1 MFLKARAGRRYVRLR
16 EILPPS
22 STGHRLAG
30 AICLAIGAAGVAA
43 AQTSA
48 DGALDMADAVRAA
61 VATHPRVRGASEQA
75 QQADADVDVAR
86 AGYLPQITGGIEN
99 EINTYRNSSYDSRN
113 VYTARLRGSLMLY
126 DFGKVAGVVDQ
137 ARSGVRAT
145 EAQVELATDD
155 IAMNTALAWV
165 DAHLQQALVQIA
177 REQLDAVMS
186 ITALVTERAGKGAT
200 TRADVVQANARV
212 EAVRSQFL
220 GAEAEAL
227 RASLALM
234 HLTGRTAP
242 VAITGDIPRELMDDA
257 CRGGAQ
263 DDTPAVRLASAQ
275 RDGARAELDIA
286 KADRLPTVS
295 LDGSIGYALTDGS
308 RLYGDYRTTG
318 QVGIHISMPLY
329 QGGSTLARQRGA
341 VHQLRFYEDAVQQAR
356 LEMLQGFADAKA
368 QADGWARRA
377 PVLQTRVD
385 SINATRKL
393 YRQQYLQLGTRSLL
407 DLLNAEQEYH
417 SARVDQMQGLHQQYR
432 LAVQC
437 LYFSDRLRDAFE
449 LDQPHPSAAAALPYG
464 PQP

>member
-1 MFLKARAGRRYVRLR
+1 

-165 DAHLQQALVQIA
+165 DAHLQQVLVQIA

-200 TRADVVQANARV
+200 TRADVV
-212 EAVRSQFL
+212 
-220 GAEAEAL
+220 
-227 RASLALM
+227 
-234 HLTGRTAP
+234 
-242 VAITGDIPRELMDDA
+242 
-257 CRGGAQ
+257 
-263 DDTPAVRLASAQ
+263 
-275 RDGARAELDIA
+275 
-286 KADRLPTVS
+286 
-295 LDGSIGYALTDGS
+295 
-308 RLYGDYRTTG
+308 
-318 QVGIHISMPLY
+318 
-329 QGGSTLARQRGA
+329 
-341 VHQLRFYEDAVQQAR
+341 
-356 LEMLQGFADAKA
+356 
-368 QADGWARRA
+368 
-377 PVLQTRVD
+377 
-385 SINATRKL
+385 
-393 YRQQYLQLGTRSLL
+393 
-407 DLLNAEQEYH
+407 
-417 SARVDQMQGLHQQYR
+417 
-432 LAVQC
+432 
-437 LYFSDRLRDAFE
+437 
-449 LDQPHPSAAAALPYG
+449 
-464 PQP
+464 